1 MNRKQQ
7 VRLAAAIEKS
17 ENERV
22 RDQIGDRCECESTVC
37 DAPHDGQC
45 WQPRGDARTIYGTR
59 LCVACARNLPA
70 RFLEQPPAPMD
81 PAALDSNP
89 DAFDIPALVRAVKVR
104 DDSIASLRF
113 VIGEL
118 RVKVADLER
127 VIQSAAD
134 DAAAADV
141 RADLAFDADREDR
154 VFGRH
159 R

>member
-59 LCVACARNLPA
+59 LCVACARDLPT
-70 RFLEQPPAPMD
+70 RFLDPVPAPMD
-81 PAALDSNP
+81 PLLAT
-89 DAFDIPALVRAVKVR
+89 PAVRVR
-104 DDSIASLRF
+104 DEAIASLRF

-118 RVKVADLER
+118 RGKIADLEQ